1 MSCITKNL
9 WHAESY
15 NCWFSGLISFFL
27 RVTSKPR
34 KTVLPL
40 LTPCKYVSRLFLK
53 VFLHECFIWL
63 QEACVTCVSWSLGT
77 LYFSKN
83 VFWILYSNKS

>member
-1 MSCITKNL
+1 M
-9 WHAESY
+9 
-15 NCWFSGLISFFL
+15 
-27 RVTSKPR
+27 
-34 KTVLPL
+34 VLPL
-40 LTPCKYVSRLFLK
+40 LTRCKYVSRLFLN
-53 VFLHECFIWL
+53 VFLHECFMWL

>member
-1 MSCITKNL
+1 M
-9 WHAESY
+9 
-15 NCWFSGLISFFL
+15 
-27 RVTSKPR
+27 
-34 KTVLPL
+34 VLSL
-40 LTPCKYVSRLFLK
+40 LTQCKYVSRLFLN

-63 QEACVTCVSWSLGT
+63 QEACVTCVSWYLGT